1 MVQGSAWLLAS
12 SQTCD
17 AKSQLQASLLEI
29 RPFSGRHNESGR
41 TDINQNTAVAG
52 PAGLTR
58 LFSMVHT
65 RPGQMVGVVFR
76 CGPLLG
82 ESVCC

>member
-1 MVQGSAWLLAS
+1 MVQGSAWLRAS

-29 RPFSGRHNESGR
+29 WPFFGRHTESGR
-41 TDINQNTAVAG
+41 TDINQNTVVAG
-52 PAGLTR
+52 LAGLTR
-58 LFSMVHT
+58 LFSMVDK